1 MKIHLIVI
9 LTVFLAFLFMG
20 CEKETPL
27 TQSVPDQELQMEDT
41 ESAGLWWG
49 WEEANIELEK
59 KFTSTIANKDLDG
72 FMSCL
77 WNSPDFILVLE
88 NGWVVRGWDNARAG
102 LAQMFE
108 AHESLSLVIDEI
120 SRFRVGRNVYA
131 VGKATWTR
139 TLKPAYGGGTTSFQE
154 VWTDVRQ
161 WQWRSGKWVVMVNH
175 PHDLTPFP
183 PQPQ

>member
-1 MKIHLIVI
+1 
-9 LTVFLAFLFMG
+9 
-20 CEKETPL
+20 
-27 TQSVPDQELQMEDT
+27 
-41 ESAGLWWG
+41 
-49 WEEANIELEK
+49 
-59 KFTSTIANKDLDG
+59 
-72 FMSCL
+72 MSCL

-108 AHESLSLVIDEI
+108 AHESLSLIIDEI

-183 PQPQ
+183 PQ